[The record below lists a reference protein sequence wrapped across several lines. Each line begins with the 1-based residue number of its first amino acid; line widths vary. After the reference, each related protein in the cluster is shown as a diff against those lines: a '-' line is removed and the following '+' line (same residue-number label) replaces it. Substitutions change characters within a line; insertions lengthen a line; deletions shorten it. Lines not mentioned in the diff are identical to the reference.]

1 MSEFDNLLMTGPSD
15 TGPADSASS
24 LDNFEN
30 DFEKVD
36 PFATTPDSAE
46 DLVTSTM
53 QEAEEDLF
61 SGSGPTETPLIA
73 DLPPVS
79 PLVDLRASEPAPT
92 PVPEPTPP
100 ADTTEVEPVKEP
112 SPTPTPVVIPPK
124 KSATPTDDTCWIK
137 NVDPRVIDLI
147 YWRDVKKS
155 GIVFGSMLVLL
166 LSLALF
172 SVLSVV
178 AYLSLAG
185 LTVTITF
192 VVYKKVLG
200 AVQKTSDGH
209 PFKAHLEFDVSLPEE
224 RLHQVAD
231 AIMKNSTSSIKEL
244 RRLFLVEDLVDSL
257 KFGLLLWV
265 LTYIGAWFNGM
276 TIIILAVIGL
286 FTLPKVYET
295 YQVQIDQNIDLARTQ
310 INKVITQV
318 REKIPIG
325 KKKEE

>member
-1 MSEFDNLLMTGPSD
+1 MSEFDSFS
-15 TGPADSASS
+15 GPADSAA
-24 LDNFEN
+24 DNNFDN
-30 DFEKVD
+30 DFEKLD
-36 PFATTPDSAE
+36 PFASTPDSAE

-53 QEAEEDLF
+53 RDVAEEDMF
-61 SGSGPTETPLIA
+61 SASGPAEPA
-73 DLPPVS
+73 AFDAS
-79 PLVDLRASEPAPT
+79 PLVDFGMSEPSPPAAPEPFPQADSTEPAPA
-92 PVPEPTPP
+92 PKEPTPP
-100 ADTTEVEPVKEP
+100 
-112 SPTPTPVVIPPK
+112 PVVIPPK
-124 KSATPTDDTCWIK
+124 KSSSPTASSDDTCWLK

-178 AYLSLAG
+178 AYLSLAV
-185 LTVTITF
+185 LTVATTF

-200 AVQKTSDGH
+200 AVQKSSDGH
-209 PFKAHLEFDVSLPEE
+209 PFKAYLEFDISLPEE

-231 AIMKNSTSSIKEL
+231 VIMKNSTSSIKEL
-244 RRLFLVEDLVDSL
+244 RRLFLIEDLVDSL

-276 TIIILAVIGL
+276 TLIILAVIGL

-295 YQVQIDQNIDLARTQ
+295 YQVQIDQYIDLVRTQ
-310 INKVITQV
+310 ITNVVAQIK
-318 REKIPIG
+318 EKIPIG
-325 KKKEE
+325 KKKKEE